1 VELLVLTLDKLEL
14 DRFKLDGLILD
25 GLILDGLILETC
37 ALDTVTG
44 RLLAAGEDSTGLLEV
59 EAPEA
64 PPPQATNS
72 WVLNSIPIKYSVFI
86 IYPLR

>member
-1 VELLVLTLDKLEL
+1 VELLVLALDKLEL
-14 DRFKLDGLILD
+14 DGFK
-25 GLILDGLILETC
+25 LDGLILETC